1 MTLGLDHAQALRLFM
16 KADAA
21 AEALA
26 AYPNPRSARLADS
39 ALSIGHTGGKWPG
52 VFQIHAFATNECAP
66 LPTFCACLVG
76 VRRICEARI
85 AQIQSHV

>member
-1 MTLGLDHAQALRLFM
+1 MNLGLDHAQALRLFM

-26 AYPNPRSARLADS
+26 AYPTPRSARLADS

-52 VFQIHAFATNECAP
+52 MFQIHAFATSECDPFPPPELAFSSSI
-66 LPTFCACLVG
+66 T
-76 VRRICEARI
+76 
-85 AQIQSHV
+85 